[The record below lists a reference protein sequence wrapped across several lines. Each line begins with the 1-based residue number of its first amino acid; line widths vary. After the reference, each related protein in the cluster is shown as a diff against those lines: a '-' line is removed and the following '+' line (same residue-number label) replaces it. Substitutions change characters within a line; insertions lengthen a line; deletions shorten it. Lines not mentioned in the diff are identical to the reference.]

1 MYYKGE
7 HADCFV
13 FNDEVEQEAV
23 SQIYRF
29 LNHPAFHG
37 LKIRVMPDVHA
48 GAGAV
53 IGFTS
58 SMGKKVI
65 PNVIGVDIGCGV
77 YSCNIGKVELDF
89 NKVDAAIRNDIPSGF
104 SVRSKMAQRYVLDR
118 AIRDVSAFVQQLDRV
133 VSDTKQDLERVKCSL
148 GTLGGGNHFI
158 EIGED
163 ENGDKWLTVHT
174 GSRNFGLKIANFHQS
189 IAKLR
194 NPYGDLS
201 YLEGDD
207 AEAYYRDMKVAQQ
220 FAEANRKIIA
230 LTICQALGVIPREA
244 VESVHNY
251 INFSQGIVRKG
262 AISAADGEKV
272 IIPWNMRD
280 GLIIGVGRGNED
292 WNCSAPHGAGRIM
305 GRREA
310 KKTLDVDLFKKSM
323 EGIWTSCVSEAT
335 LDESPFVYKEAS
347 VIEALLE
354 PTVEIVHRV
363 KPLYNFKASGD

>member
-1 MYYKGE
+1 
-7 HADCFV
+7 
-13 FNDEVEQEAV
+13 
-23 SQIYRF
+23 
-29 LNHPAFHG
+29 
-37 LKIRVMPDVHA
+37 MPDVHA

-58 SMGKKVI
+58 SIGEKVI

-77 YSCNIGKVELDF
+77 YSCNIGKVDLDF
-89 NKVDAAIRNDIPSGF
+89 NRVDEVIRNNIPSGF
-104 SVRSKMAQRYVLDR
+104 SVRSKLAQRYVLDR
-118 AIRDVSAFVQQLDRV
+118 AIKDVSALVQKIDRV
-133 VSDTKQDLERVKCSL
+133 VYDTKQDLDRVMCSL

-163 ENGDKWLTVHT
+163 EEGNRWLTIHT

-189 IAKLR
+189 IAKSR

-201 YLEGDD
+201 YLVGED
-207 AEAYYRDMKVAQQ
+207 AEAYYQDMKVAQE

-230 LTICQALGVIPREA
+230 LTICKELGVLIKET

-262 AISAADGEKV
+262 AISAANGEKV

-280 GLIIGVGRGNED
+280 GLIIGVGKGNED
-292 WNCSAPHGAGRIM
+292 WNCSAPHGAGRVM
-305 GRREA
+305 GRGEA
-310 KKTLDVDLFKKSM
+310 KRTLDVELFKKSM
-323 EGIWTSCVSEAT
+323 EGVWTSCVSEST

-354 PTVEIVHRV
+354 PTVEVIHRV